1 MVNDKNDL
9 TFKLDEA
16 CKRLSSLIRNPY
28 AIERREKKIK
38 EDREYVRKSWERK
51 YFKQFVH

>member
-9 TFKLDEA
+9 TFKLDAA
-16 CKRLSSLIRNPY
+16 CKQLSSLIRNPY

-38 EDREYVRKSWERK
+38 EDREYVRKAWERK
-51 YFKQFVH
+51 YFK

>member
-1 MVNDKNDL
+1 MVNDNNDL

-16 CKRLSSLIRNPY
+16 CKQLSSLIRNPY

-38 EDREYVRKSWERK
+38 EDHEYVRKMWERR
-51 YFKQFVH
+51 YFK